1 MNPMCRKARLLL
13 AFGLACALPQSV
25 WAQLA
30 RVGGEFQI
38 NTYTAGVQR
47 FSRVA
52 GLPDGGFV
60 VVWSSEGQDGD
71 AGGVFGKRFGADGQA
86 LSSEFRV
93 NSTTIGDQWAHRLA
107 VAPDGTFLVVWG
119 TRPEHRIMGRRF
131 DMAANPVTEEIR
143 ISDDA
148 FRFVFSPDVT
158 ANETGEFVVV
168 WGFGD
173 IGGDFIRGQ
182 ALDADAH
189 PKGSAFLLSDPSG
202 FRGDRQPAIARGQGN
217 SFIAVWCTGSRGSVE
232 GRVFEGP
239 AQPMGQGFTVS
250 DNVEF
255 ELAQPQ
261 ICHHRD
267 SGFVAVWQGRRGEV
281 PDDTDVVNY
290 RRYDDRGV
298 AQTPELTVTADDGE
312 PDEGSPTVAC
322 GRDTQTVIAW
332 IELYG
337 IRGRHFIQD
346 PPFEFS
352 EFRITSTPSRPHV
365 DPSVAMLGPDD
376 FVLTWTECA
385 AAADDCD
392 VFGQRFT
399 LRGPTDCPGDCNR
412 NDAVTVD
419 ELITAVNIALDGG
432 QLSMKDCL
440 PADSDLNYS
449 VSIDELVT
457 AVDRALG
464 GCP

>member
-1 MNPMCRKARLLL
+1 MNSAGDKRRLLL
-13 AFGLACALPQSV
+13 LLGFACALPQSV
-25 WAQLA
+25 SAQLA
-30 RVGGEFQI
+30 RVGGEFRI
-38 NTYTAGVQR
+38 NTYTPGVQR
-47 FSRVA
+47 FSRAA

-60 VVWSSEGQDGD
+60 VAWTSEGQDGD

-86 LSSEFRV
+86 SSPEFLV
-93 NSTTIGDQWAHRLA
+93 NSTTNGSQSAQRLA

-119 TRPEHRIMGRRF
+119 TSPEHRIMGRRF
-131 DMAANPVTEEIR
+131 DMAANPITEEIR

-148 FRFVFSPDVT
+148 FRLVFSPDVA

-173 IGGDFIRGQ
+173 IGGDLIRGQ

-202 FRGDRQPAIARGQGN
+202 FRGDRQPAIASGQGS
-217 SFIAVWCTGSRGSVE
+217 SFMAVWCTGFRGSVD

-250 DNVEF
+250 DNVVF

-261 ICHHRD
+261 ICHHQG
-267 SGFVAVWQGRRGEV
+267 SEFVAVWEGRRGDF

-290 RRYDDRGV
+290 RRYDDRGN
-298 AQTPELTVTADDGE
+298 AQTPELTVTAADGE

-322 GRDTQTVIAW
+322 GRAGQTVIAW
-332 IELYG
+332 VELYG
-337 IRGRHFIQD
+337 IRGRHFIED

-352 EFRITSTPSRPHV
+352 EFRITSTSSRPHV

-376 FVLTWTECA
+376 FVLTWTACDVA
-385 AAADDCD
+385 GDCD

-399 LRGPTDCPGDCNR
+399 LLGPTDCPGDCNR
-412 NDAVTVD
+412 NGVVTVD
-419 ELITAVNIALDGG
+419 ELIAAVNVVLGSGG
-432 QLSMKDCL
+432 VSMKDCL
-440 PADSDLNYS
+440 PADLDLNYS
-449 VSIDELVT
+449 VSVDELVT
-457 AVDRALG
+457 AVDRALR

>member
-1 MNPMCRKARLLL
+1 MSPMCGKARLLL
-13 AFGLACALPQSV
+13 VVGFACAAPQPGR
-25 WAQLA
+25 AQLA

-38 NTYTAGVQR
+38 NAYTPGVQR

-60 VVWSSEGQDGD
+60 VVWTSEGQDGD
-71 AGGVFGKRFGADGQA
+71 GFGLFGKRFGADGQA
-86 LSSEFRV
+86 VSPEFPV
-93 NSTTIGDQWAHRLA
+93 NSTVIGDQWAARLA
-107 VAPDGTFLVVWG
+107 LAPDGTFLVVWG
-119 TRPEHRIMGRRF
+119 TRPERTIMGRRF
-131 DMAANPVTEEIR
+131 DMAANALTGEIR

-148 FRFVFSPDVT
+148 FRFVFSPDV
-158 ANETGEFVVV
+158 AASEAGGYVVV
-168 WGFGD
+168 WAFGD
-173 IGGDFIRGQ
+173 IAGDFIRGQ
-182 ALDADAH
+182 ALGADAR
-189 PKGSAFLLSDPSG
+189 PNASAFLISDPSG
-202 FRGDRQPAIARGQGN
+202 FRGDRQPAIASGQG
-217 SFIAVWCTGSRGSVE
+217 SSSMAVWCTGFRGSVD
-232 GRVFEGP
+232 GRVFEEP

-267 SGFVAVWQGRRGEV
+267 SGFVVVWQGRRGEF
-281 PDDTDVVNY
+281 PNDTGVVNY

-322 GRDTQTVIAW
+322 GRDRQTVIAW
-332 IELYG
+332 VELYG

-352 EFRITSTPSRPHV
+352 EFRITSTSSRPHV
-365 DPSVAMLGPDD
+365 DPSAAMVGPDS

-385 AAADDCD
+385 VVADDCD

-412 NDAVTVD
+412 DGLVTVD
-419 ELITAVNIALDGG
+419 ELLKAINIALGSG
-432 QLSMKDCL
+432 QISMKDCL
-440 PADSDLNYS
+440 PADPDLNYS

-457 AVDRALG
+457 AVGRALE